1 MILQIQRDDLLG
13 FLEAVQK
20 VSDTFIFDVTD
31 SGAASVIAVTGD
43 ETCFL
48 YGKTTFDSGENV
60 TLNIPDAKKLVRAIK
75 FIKDDDV
82 DLTVTSNA
90 LKYKSPETRFT
101 YHLYDENFLKRPKIN
116 PDKVKAFKFDVEVE
130 LKRDDIRKLAKN
142 ASFVD
147 QANKLYLFTE
157 DDRLMGEITDR
168 ERANTDSVCVTVAEN
183 VIDTVPPIILKLDNI
198 QLLHLCNDDVLLRI
212 NTKLGL
218 LAFEIESGLNKFM
231 YILTSLKK

>member
-1 MILQIQRDDLLG
+1 MILQIQKDSLLG

-20 VSDTFIFDVTD
+20 VNDTFIFDIKD
-31 SGAASVIAVTGD
+31 DGSASVIAVTGD

-48 YGKTTFDSGENV
+48 YGTTTIDSGENV
-60 TLNIPDAKKLVRAIK
+60 TLNIPDAKKFVRAIK
-75 FIKDDDV
+75 FIKDDEI

-116 PDKVKAFKFDVEVE
+116 IDKVKSFDFDVAID

-157 DDRLMGEITDR
+157 DDRLMGEITDK
-168 ERANTDSVCVTVAEN
+168 ERANTDSVCVTIAEN
-183 VIDTVPPIILKLDNI
+183 VVDTVPQIILKLDNI
-198 QLLHLCNDDVLLRI
+198 QLLYLCNEDVRLRI
-212 NTKLGL
+212 NTKIGL